1 MSVTLAACLVVGS
14 AVAACGALAVLWRR
28 SLGESLVALPILAAG
43 AAICLAGASRF
54 AALRQDPLTGQE
66 MAIMV
71 SLIALAGT
79 LLGTGWIGRGTGR

>member
-1 MSVTLAACLVVGS
+1 M
-14 AVAACGALAVLWRR
+14 
-28 SLGESLVALPILAAG
+28 LAAG
-43 AAICLAGASRF
+43 SAICLAGASRF

-71 SLIALAGT
+71 SLVALAGT

>member
-1 MSVTLAACLVVGS
+1 MSVTLTACLVAGS

-43 AAICLAGASRF
+43 SAICLAGASRF
-54 AALRQDPLTGQE
+54 AALRPDPLSGQE

-71 SLIALAGT
+71 SLVALAGT
-79 LLGTGWIGRGTGR
+79 LLGTGWIGRGTPR

>member
-1 MSVTLAACLVVGS
+1 MNVTLAACLVVGS
-14 AVAACGALAVLWRR
+14 AVAACGVLAVLWRR

-43 AAICLAGASRF
+43 GAICLAGASRF

-71 SLIALAGT
+71 SLVALSAT
-79 LLGTGWIGRGTGR
+79 LLGTAWIGRGTGR

>member
-1 MSVTLAACLVVGS
+1 MNITLAASLVVGS
-14 AVAACGALAVLWRR
+14 AVAACGVLAVLWRR

-43 AAICLAGASRF
+43 GAICLAGASRF

-71 SLIALAGT
+71 SLVALSGT
-79 LLGTGWIGRGTGR
+79 LLGTAWIGRGTGR

>member
-1 MSVTLAACLVVGS
+1 MTVSLVACLVVGS
-14 AVAACGALAVLWRR
+14 AIAACGALGVLWRR

-71 SLIALAGT
+71 SLAALAGT